1 MNERQTLKEMR
12 IVIIEMKV
20 MSWGK
25 ILILKVKQ
33 QQKQGEESYVYRNE
47 SETRESMKLGLNAE
61 TLLRAFIEQK

>member
-20 MSWGK
+20 ISWGK
-25 ILILKVKQ
+25 IVKQ